1 METSFKR
8 SYAHTA
14 LLSAPNPAAGH
25 HPPMPPLE
33 TPGHSQASL
42 DQSLVG
48 SSFLLGPCVHKVLF
62 LPYKSL
68 FPQSCVNSGGSMV
81 GLMVKPS
88 KRACAIPRSTALRAL
103 PLQQS
108 TDDCYLDR
116 RHSNTVLAQSLWSL
130 WVCLAE
136 ASPLS
141 LNVGY
146 LFLVGSN
153 IFLLMVV
160 QQ

>member
-1 METSFKR
+1 
-8 SYAHTA
+8 
-14 LLSAPNPAAGH
+14 
-25 HPPMPPLE
+25 
-33 TPGHSQASL
+33 
-42 DQSLVG
+42 
-48 SSFLLGPCVHKVLF
+48 
-62 LPYKSL
+62 
-68 FPQSCVNSGGSMV
+68 MV

-88 KRACAIPRSTALRAL
+88 KRDCAIPRSTAPRAL

-108 TDDCYLDR
+108 TDERSLDR
-116 RHSNTVLAQSLWSL
+116 RHSNTVLWSL

-136 ASPLS
+136 APPLS

-146 LFLVGSN
+146 LFLVVCN